1 MIRGMESGEIDAV
14 MDIWLEA
21 NIEAHPF
28 IPSEYWQGNYETV
41 KVLISE
47 GVIVYEEKGRL
58 VGFIGIQDGYIA
70 GIFVRKDRR
79 SEGIGEKLID
89 YAKERHEML
98 VLNVYVDNQQAV
110 KFYLR
115 EEFTVSNR
123 GVEEATG
130 VAEYRMEWRKQ

>member
-1 MIRGMESGEIDAV
+1 MIRGMESGEIDVV

-28 IPSEYWQGNYETV
+28 IPSEYWRENYETV

-47 GVIVYEEKGRL
+47 GVIVYEEKGTL
-58 VGFIGIQDGYIA
+58 VGFIGIQGDYIA
-70 GIFVRKDRR
+70 GIFVKKDRR

-115 EEFTVSNR
+115 EEFTVSKR
-123 GVEEATG
+123 AMDEATG
-130 VAEYRMEWRKQ
+130 MAEYRMEWRTQ